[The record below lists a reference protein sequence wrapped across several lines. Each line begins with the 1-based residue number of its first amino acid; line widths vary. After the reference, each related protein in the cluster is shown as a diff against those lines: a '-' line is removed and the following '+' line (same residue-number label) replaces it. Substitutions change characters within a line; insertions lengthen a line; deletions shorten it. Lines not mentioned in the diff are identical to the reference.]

1 MGVTVPKTKS
11 FVHLHNHSQFS
22 LLDGASR
29 LEELCRQA
37 AEFGMPAVAVT
48 DHGNLFGA
56 IPFFEAAAAAGV
68 KPILGCETYLAP
80 GQRTDR
86 SPSGAGK
93 KPYYHL
99 LLLVK
104 DQEGYRNLMKLST
117 AGYLEGYYYRP
128 RIDRD
133 LLAEHAQGLIAT
145 STCLG
150 GEIPQLI
157 LRGREKEAERAASLY
172 REIFGPDDFFF
183 EIQDQGIPEEAA
195 VNRVLVPMA
204 RRLGIPLLG
213 TNDCHFLRRDDH
225 FAHDVLICI
234 QTGRTVKDPDRM
246 RFSQEHYFKSPAE
259 MWELFREMPEAAE
272 NTLRV
277 AERCNLLFEQ
287 GRNLL
292 PHFQVPEGYS
302 TDEYF
307 REVAVRGFEER
318 MREDSA
324 GERRRGGRVATPEKY
339 RARLDLEIDMIVR
352 MGFPGYFL
360 IVWDFIK
367 YARDHGIPVGPGRGS
382 AAGSLVAYGL
392 RITDI
397 DPLQYDLLFERFL
410 NPERITMP
418 DIDIDFCIRGR
429 GQVIDYVR
437 EKYGRDNVAQIITFA
452 TMGAKAV
459 IRDAGRG
466 LDIPYGECDRIAKLV
481 PAELEMTIDKALAG
495 VPALRQMHEK
505 DERIRTLLD
514 VSRRL
519 EGLTR
524 HASVHAAGVVISPR
538 PIVEFSPLGR
548 TRDGEIVT
556 QYAMDQIGAIGLLKM
571 DFLGLKTLTLIQDCV
586 QRIRASEDETIVID
600 ALPLDDARTYELF
613 AAARTAGVFQFE
625 SSGMQDILRKLK
637 PDRFDDLIALNALF
651 RPGPIG
657 SGMIDDY
664 IERRHGRKEIEYIIP
679 QLQEILGVTYGVIV
693 YQEQVMQI
701 ASRLAG
707 FSLGE
712 ADLLRRAMGKKK
724 KEAMA
729 AQRDKFIGGCRDHRI
744 AEKEARRIFELMQH
758 FAGYGFNKAHSTAYA
773 LVAYRTAWL
782 KAHYPRHFMAA
793 LLTAE
798 RENSDNLTKYI
809 GEAREMG
816 IPVLAPDI
824 NTSGLDFT
832 VEDEGIRFGLSAVK
846 NVGQGAVQQILDA
859 RGRLGRIGSLS
870 GLCREVDLRLVNKRV
885 LESLVK
891 AGAFDRLGPNR
902 ATLCAS
908 LDASI
913 DSAQQAIRDRES
925 GQAGLFAAGAVAEA
939 APERLHT
946 VEEWADRDL
955 LAYEKETLG
964 FYIAGHPLSDYADR
978 IAELVSHDTERLKQ
992 LEQTQPV
999 SLAGI
1004 VASLKRRRTRKG
1016 DMMAIFQLE
1025 DLRGAIEI
1033 LVFPDAYAKHR
1044 SLIVE
1049 DAALLVT
1056 GNVEVTDEQRRV
1068 IAETLLP
1075 LDEAEEKKAR
1085 EVIISF
1091 AAPGLE
1097 AEVID
1102 RVRGLL
1108 SERPGPC
1115 PVYVEVTRPRAF
1127 RATLRTAD
1135 RLKVAPGRDLTLALE
1150 GLLGKGA
1157 VRFR

>member
-1 MGVTVPKTKS
+1 MAKKKS

-29 LEELCRQA
+29 LKEMCAQA
-37 AEFGMPAVAVT
+37 AKFDMPSVALT

-68 KPILGCETYLAP
+68 KPILGCEMYLAP
-80 GQRTDR
+80 GKRTEKKA
-86 SPSGAGK
+86 PGPGM

-104 DQEGYRNLMKLST
+104 DQQGYRNLMKLST

-128 RIDRD
+128 RIDREI
-133 LLAEHAQGLIAT
+133 LAEHSSGLIGT
-145 STCLG
+145 STCLS
-150 GEIPQLI
+150 GEIPRLI
-157 LRGREKEAERAASLY
+157 LSGREKDAERAASEY
-172 REIFGPDDFFF
+172 REIFGADDFFF
-183 EIQDQGIPEEAA
+183 EIQDQGIPEEK
-195 VNRVLVPMA
+195 VLNDVLVPMA
-204 RRLGIPLLG
+204 RRLKIPLLA
-213 TNDCHFLRRDDH
+213 TNDCHFLRPEDH

-234 QTGRTVKDPDRM
+234 QTGKTVTDAERM
-246 RFSQEHYFKSPAE
+246 RFTQQHYFKPPSE
-259 MWELFREMPEAAE
+259 MWDLFADLPEAAE
-272 NTLRV
+272 NTLLV
-277 AERCNLLFEQ
+277 AERCNLLFDH
-287 GRNLL
+287 GKHLL
-292 PHFQVPEGYS
+292 PHFQVPEGY
-302 TDEYF
+302 TTEDYF
-307 REVAVRGFEER
+307 REVTLAGFEER
-318 MREDSA
+318 MRGA
-324 GERRRGGRVATPEKY
+324 GGRCRVDGGLIRPEEY
-339 RARLDLEIDMIVR
+339 RSRLEQEIEMIVR

-382 AAGSLVAYGL
+382 AAGSLVAYSL
-392 RITDI
+392 RITDV

-429 GQVIDYVR
+429 GKVIDYVR
-437 EKYGRDNVAQIITFA
+437 NKYGRENVAQIITFA

-459 IRDAGRG
+459 VRDAGRG
-466 LDIPYGECDRIAKLV
+466 LDIPYGECDRIAKLI
-481 PAELEMTIDKALAG
+481 PSELEMTIEKALAS
-495 VPALRQMHEK
+495 VPALRQLYEK
-505 DERIRTLLD
+505 EDRIRRLLD
-514 VSRRL
+514 VSKRL
-519 EGLTR
+519 EGLAR
-524 HASVHAAGVVISPR
+524 HASVHAAGVVISPK
-538 PIVEFSPLGR
+538 PIVEYSPLAR
-548 TRDGEIVT
+548 TRDEEIVT

-571 DFLGLKTLTLIQDCV
+571 DFLGLKTLTLIHDCV
-586 QRIRASEDETIVID
+586 ARLREAGVTGIDID
-600 ALPLDDARTYELF
+600 ALPLDDRKTYERF

-637 PDRFDDLIALNALF
+637 PDRFEDLIALNALF

-664 IERRHGRKEIEYIIP
+664 IERRHGRKDIEYIVP
-679 QLQEILGVTYGVIV
+679 QLEEFLGVTYGVIV

-701 ASRLAG
+701 ASGLAG

-729 AQRDKFIGGCRDHRI
+729 AQRDKFVAGCKARKI
-744 AEKEARRIFELMQH
+744 AEREAKKIFELMQY

-773 LVAYRTAWL
+773 LVAYQTAWL
-782 KAHYPRHFMAA
+782 KAHHPRHFMAA

-816 IPVLAPDI
+816 LPVLAPDI
-824 NTSGLDFT
+824 NTSGFDFT

-846 NVGQGAVQQILDA
+846 NVGEGAVREILKA
-859 RGRLGRIGSLS
+859 RDRLGRIGSLS
-870 GLCREVDLRLVNKRV
+870 RLCREIDPRLANKRV

-902 ATLCAS
+902 ATMCAS
-908 LDASI
+908 V
-913 DSAQQAIRDRES
+913 DSAIDAAQKAHRDRES
-925 GQAGLFAAGAVAEA
+925 GQAGLFSMGDGEEEPVDRLRPVPEW
-939 APERLHT
+939 PER
-946 VEEWADRDL
+946 EL

-964 FYIAGHPLSDYADR
+964 FYLAGHPLSDYADR
-978 IAELVSHDTERLKQ
+978 IQGLVSHDTAGLKK
-992 LEQTQPV
+992 LNQTRPV
-999 SLAGI
+999 TLAGI

-1016 DMMAIFQLE
+1016 DMMAVFQLE
-1025 DLRGAIEI
+1025 DLEGKVEVLI
-1033 LVFPDAYAKHR
+1033 FPEAYARHR
-1044 SLIVE
+1044 SLIEE
-1049 DAALLVT
+1049 DTALLLT
-1056 GNVEVTDEQRRV
+1056 GTVEIADEQRRV

-1085 EVIISF
+1085 EVVIEF

-1097 AEVID
+1097 TDMIKQVK
-1102 RVRGLL
+1102 GLL
-1108 SERPGPC
+1108 ENAPGPC
-1115 PVYVEVTRPRAF
+1115 PVYVEVIRPRVF
-1127 RATLRTAD
+1127 RATLRAAD
-1135 RLKVAPGRDLTLALE
+1135 GLKVSPGRDLTRALE
-1150 GLLGKGA
+1150 GLLGKGS